1 MKRRIS
7 GRTLAGGGL
16 ALMVAVIAGVALVP
30 NLRGNPP
37 GASAATLNRIAQK
50 NERAAIDAAAQMR
63 TESRTTAEATDSM
76 RAAQERGRADA
87 DATLARFD
95 NEESG
100 PPRRADPPTADR

>member
-16 ALMVAVIAGVALVP
+16 ALMVAAIAGVAVVP
-30 NLRGNPP
+30 NLRGDPP
-37 GASAATLNRIAQK
+37 SASAATLNRIAQK

-63 TESRTTAEATDSM
+63 TESRNTAEATDTL

-87 DATLARFD
+87 DATLARFE

-100 PPRRADPPTADR
+100 RAGRAAPPAADR